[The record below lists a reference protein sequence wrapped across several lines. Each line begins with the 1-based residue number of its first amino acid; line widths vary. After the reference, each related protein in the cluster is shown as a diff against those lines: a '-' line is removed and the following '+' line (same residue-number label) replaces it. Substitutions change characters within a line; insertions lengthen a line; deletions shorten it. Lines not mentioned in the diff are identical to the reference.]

1 MLNKRDGNVFIIIL
15 KTTIYCTMRDQM
27 NFRPRVPWTVIRHVE
42 QMTFQN
48 TPDLEFIRSHDTVH
62 TFEYAVI
69 NQELLTY

>member
-1 MLNKRDGNVFIIIL
+1 
-15 KTTIYCTMRDQM
+15 MRDQM
-27 NFRPRVPWTVIRHVE
+27 NFRSRVLWTVIRHVE

-48 TPDLEFIRSHDTVH
+48 TFDLEFIWSHDTVH

>member
-1 MLNKRDGNVFIIIL
+1 
-15 KTTIYCTMRDQM
+15 MRDQM

-48 TPDLEFIRSHDTVH
+48 TLDLEFIRSHDTVH